1 VEVEGYCIN
10 NLQQPEGCSNGR
22 DKGLLKLP
30 MLILFASC
38 TPVIGL
44 PFQQSIMGGQSQV
57 GVSNGVEAVCLID
70 LLIFCLKVMELE
82 MSTEQSNKFFGA
94 VEESVPRCVL

>member
-1 VEVEGYCIN
+1 MEGT
-10 NLQQPEGCSNGR
+10 
-22 DKGLLKLP
+22 KGLLKLP

-57 GVSNGVEAVCLID
+57 GVSNGVEAV
-70 LLIFCLKVMELE
+70 
-82 MSTEQSNKFFGA
+82 
-94 VEESVPRCVL
+94 

>member
-1 VEVEGYCIN
+1 MSTICSSQRVVAMEGT
-10 NLQQPEGCSNGR
+10 
-22 DKGLLKLP
+22 KGLLKLP

-57 GVSNGVEAVCLID
+57 GVSNGVEAV
-70 LLIFCLKVMELE
+70 
-82 MSTEQSNKFFGA
+82 
-94 VEESVPRCVL
+94 